1 MIPLIDE
8 CEPYLRVSEMIRNL
22 LQEIMEEEEKTR
34 KWFQFIDY

>member
-1 MIPLIDE
+1 MIDE

-34 KWFQFIDY
+34 KWFQVIDN